1 MVMELRVN
9 FGRIALSF
17 LFALLLLLQ
26 QITAPVDAR
35 ATGQQETDRLS
46 GNTSSNSVGTN
57 FSPSGSKPSVS
68 AEMVKRIRQAAD
80 LRLRWRLN
88 ESETLWREILTRDTS
103 NRDAL
108 IGLADIERTRLNYPQ
123 ALGYLNRASTAPSE
137 SFSDDSQL
145 LVAYGSLYLTLEEPD
160 KAAAYFTRAR
170 EASSSYPGA
179 IIGEAGVALLKRN
192 YSRAEK
198 LLEGLLQE
206 EPNRVEAHI
215 GLARVYLEENRNA
228 LAANEA
234 QRALDL
240 DKFNVDA
247 MAALCAV
254 RIAEK
259 KPDSVRKLAKSV
271 LELNPYNSG
280 VRRLLSQ
287 YLNSKKG
294 YQIRLNPEVQ
304 GAITRADNLKDAG
317 NYQGA
322 IADYRQALVLE
333 PKAIKAWLG
342 LGACELALNHYQGVV
357 TAAERALQLDP
368 DNALAHLQL
377 SLAHSGIHEQARI
390 QVGATDWRAL
400 YLNNPTDITDG
411 IADVFINYKSL
422 SKPERQVIEQAVA
435 PFSSYIRDLKRKGA
449 KHYLLAI
456 DRKLS
461 EISGYESLDNRMTFD
476 GRFYASVRGVGGL
489 VAVSGVEY
497 LDAAMR
503 GGFNT
508 IAHEFAHQVHTSAL
522 SSEVCERIKK
532 LYQRAVKNDKVLDYY
547 AASNEWEYFAQG
559 YEAYVSNFKRPSA
572 GVIAR
577 HTRQELQQ
585 MDPDLYNLLEE
596 LSGRKSAASNQ
607 GLAP

>member
-1 MVMELRVN
+1 MVMVLRKN
-9 FGRIALSF
+9 FGWMLLSS
-17 LFALLLLLQ
+17 LFALLLLSQ
-26 QITAPVDAR
+26 QLIAQSRVVTS
-35 ATGQQETDRLS
+35 QQENADRLS

-57 FSPSGSKPSVS
+57 ISNSGSKAAIS
-68 AEMVKRIRQAAD
+68 AELVRRIRQAAD

-88 ESETLWREILTRDTS
+88 EAESLWREVLTRDAN
-103 NRDAL
+103 NREAL
-108 IGLADIERTRLNYPQ
+108 IGLADIERTRLNYSQ
-123 ALGYLNRASTAPSE
+123 ALTYLNRASSAPSE
-137 SFSDDSQL
+137 TQLEDSQL
-145 LVAYGSLYLTLEEPD
+145 LVAFGSLYLTLEEPD
-160 KAAAYFTRAR
+160 KAARYFVRAR
-170 EASSSYPGA
+170 QVSTSYPGA
-179 IIGEAGVALLKRN
+179 IVGEAGVALLKRN
-192 YSRAEK
+192 YSEAEK
-198 LLEGLLQE
+198 LLEELLQDD
-206 EPNRVEAHI
+206 PNRVDAHI
-215 GLARVYLEENRNA
+215 GLARVYLEENRNT
-228 LAANEA
+228 LAAYEA

-259 KPDSVRKLAKSV
+259 KPDSVRKLAKAV
-271 LELNPYNSG
+271 LDLNPYNSG

-294 YQIRLNPEVQ
+294 YQVRLSPEAQ
-304 GAITRADNLKDAG
+304 SAITRADNFKDAG
-317 NYQGA
+317 NYQAA
-322 IADYRQALVLE
+322 IAEYRQALALE
-333 PKAIKAWLG
+333 PKAIKGWLG
-342 LGACELALNHYQGVV
+342 LGACELSLNRYNGVV
-357 TAAERALQLDP
+357 ISADRALQLDP

-390 QVGATDWRAL
+390 QVGATDWRSL
-400 YLNNPTDITDG
+400 YLNNQAMTTEG
-411 IADVFINYKSL
+411 LADVFINYKAL
-422 SKPERQVIEQAVA
+422 SNAEKQVIEQAVA
-435 PFSSYIRDLKRKGA
+435 PFSMFIKDLKRKSA
-449 KHYLLAI
+449 KHYLLSI
-456 DRKLS
+456 DKKLS
-461 EISGYESLDNRMTFD
+461 EVSGYESLDNRMTFD

-522 SSEVCERIKK
+522 STEICERIKK
-532 LYQRAVKNDKVLDYY
+532 LYQRAVKNDRVLDYY

-585 MDPDLYNLLEE
+585 MDPDLFNLLEE
-596 LSGRKSAASNQ
+596 LSGRKPAVGGQ
-607 GLAP
+607 